1 MWAACNVGASLA
13 STASGIVGADG
24 NQTLLGANEINAVG
38 YYFQWHRNDILA
50 MDPSDG
56 ALAST
61 LTGTRSTV
69 NQSSFTASAPAG
81 IANLF
86 IRASGSWRLTGSTTD
101 SSW

>member
-1 MWAACNVGASLA
+1 M
-13 STASGIVGADG
+13 
-24 NQTLLGANEINAVG
+24 NAVG

-56 ALAST
+56 TLAST

-69 NQSSFTASAPAG
+69 TQSSLTASAPAG
-81 IANLF
+81 ITNLF
-86 IRASGSWRLTGSTTD
+86 IKASGSWRSAGLTTD